1 MTGVA
6 EVSRRPPRPEE
17 GVRGREGGGMFAW
30 GGQWVLCVGV
40 KRLGRHQV
48 SVHLAWCSALCTAG
62 LSRCC
67 CRSVFFGSREG
78 QGLEK
83 RESLQET

>member
-1 MTGVA
+1 
-6 EVSRRPPRPEE
+6 
-17 GVRGREGGGMFAW
+17 MFAW

-67 CRSVFFGSREG
+67 CRSVCSLEAGKGRGWRKGNPCRKPSGSADKERGRVRGWGENV
-78 QGLEK
+78 E
-83 RESLQET
+83 